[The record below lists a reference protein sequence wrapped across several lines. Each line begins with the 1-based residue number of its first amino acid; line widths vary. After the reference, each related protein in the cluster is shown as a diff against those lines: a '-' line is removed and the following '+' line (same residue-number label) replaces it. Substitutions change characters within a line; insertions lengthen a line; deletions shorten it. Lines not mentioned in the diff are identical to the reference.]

1 MQMGAEL
8 RRTPLWE
15 HHTKGGAKMVGFAGW
30 EMPIQYPTG
39 QLREHEIVRTDAGL
53 FDVSHMGRFWFE
65 GTGAVAFVQELIT
78 NDIGRAAPGQL
89 LYSALCHDEGGM
101 IDDVTVYRFDEACLM
116 VVNASNL
123 SKAWD
128 WIHGRLRP
136 GVVLEDRSGSLAQI
150 ALQGPRA
157 QERFA
162 PMVEGDLDPIGY
174 YRHGSFKVLGVPDV
188 LVSRNGYTGEDGFE
202 IYLPAAKA
210 GALWAALL
218 ERGARPIGLGARD
231 TLRMEM
237 CYALYGNE
245 LDMETTPLEAG
256 IGWTV
261 KLKKDRFVGKEALVR
276 QKEQGLSKSIVGFEV
291 SGPRAARHGQTILHN
306 GQPVGVVTSGGPCP
320 SLGNRGMGLGFVRP
334 DLTAVGTRLT
344 IDVRGTQVD
353 AVVIER
359 PFYKNASHR

>member
-1 MQMGAEL
+1 MGGDL
-8 RRTPLWE
+8 RRTPLYE
-15 HHTKGGAKMVGFAGW
+15 QHVKGGGKLVGFAGW

-39 QLREHEIVRTDAGL
+39 QLREHEIVRSDAGL

-65 GTGAVAFVQELIT
+65 GPGAIAFVNGLIT
-78 NDIGRAAPGQL
+78 NDFGRAAPGQL
-89 LYSALCHDEGGM
+89 LYSALCHDQGGM
-101 IDDVTVYRFDEACLM
+101 IDDVTVYRYDAACLM

-123 SKAWD
+123 SKCWD
-128 WIHGRLRP
+128 WISGRKPADVSMRNLSD
-136 GVVLEDRSGSLAQI
+136 ELAQL

-162 PMVEGDLDPIGY
+162 ALVEGDLDPMGY
-174 YRHGSFKVLGVPDV
+174 YRHGRYKVLGTPDV
-188 LVSRNGYTGEDGFE
+188 IVSRNGYTGEDGFE

-210 GALWAALL
+210 GPLWEALID
-218 ERGARPIGLGARD
+218 RGVQPIGLGARD

-261 KLKKDRFVGKEALVR
+261 KLKKEQFVGRDVLLR
-276 QKEQGLSKSIVGFEV
+276 QKEQGLRKSIVGFEV
-291 SGPRAARHGQTILHN
+291 AGPRAARHGQTILHN
-306 GQPVGVVTSGGPCP
+306 GAAVGVVTSGGPCP

-334 DLTAVGTRLT
+334 DLTAVGTPLS
-344 IDVRGTQVD
+344 IDVRGTMVD